1 MVLTKAEAVDDQVN
15 DKTEGRKDQER
26 KGVYPNILSCL
37 GMDRL
42 YKFVTY
48 LLSDILQPLEP

>member
-1 MVLTKAEAVDDQVN
+1 MLTKAEAVDDQVN
-15 DKTEGRKDQER
+15 DKIERRKDQER
-26 KGVYPNILSCL
+26 KGVYPNIWSCL